1 MKQNLDHNHKNLL
14 GGVIPTIMMFLG
26 SSVLLTIPIFDG
38 FQDSTIIVIGFGLA
52 LLAGGIIMLKGVLK
66 TINDCPA
73 CL

>member
-1 MKQNLDHNHKNLL
+1 MKQNHDHNHKNVL
-14 GGVIPTIMMFLG
+14 VVIIPTLMMFAG
-26 SSVLLTIPIFDG
+26 SSVLLTVPIFYG
-38 FQDSTIIVIGFGLA
+38 FEESTIIVIGFGLA